1 MATVNQFNNRK
12 SATPMLS
19 RVADSLYWMSRY
31 VERAENIARILD
43 VNLQLMLDLPKLGAE
58 EEKKIWSPVLRS
70 TGEHEDFEKLYKS
83 TSSENVIDFLTLNTK
98 NSNSIIN
105 CITSARENARHVREQ
120 ISLEMWEEINR
131 TYLWMKGQTLKK
143 ILKVGPYEFFND
155 VKNASHL
162 FQGITDGTMTHGEDW
177 DFIQVGTYLERAD
190 MVTRL
195 LDANDEI
202 FINAPDSLMNGG
214 TLQWSAIL
222 RSCSSHDAYRKFYVA
237 QVEPDKVV
245 EFLILNEFFPRS
257 IRFCAGALDEA
268 LRRISGC
275 QEERFTNQ
283 AEKLSGRLVAELN
296 YSALEDIKTVGMH
309 KYMDELQVKLNAIGE
324 AIFQTYLFSPPLPEP
339 EPEPAPEA
347 KVEAKQEQ
355 KQETKHEGVHPRKSG
370 QTQRLPKPA
379 KV

>member
-1 MATVNQFNNRK
+1 MATANHFENRK

-31 VERAENIARILD
+31 VERAENIARTLD

-58 EEKKIWSPVLRS
+58 QEKKLWGPVLRS
-70 TGEHEDFEKLYKS
+70 TGEHEDFDKHYKTMS
-83 TSSENVIDFLTLNTK
+83 AENVIEFLTLNVK
-98 NSNSIIN
+98 NTNSILN

-131 TYLWMKGQTLKK
+131 IYLWIKSQTLKK
-143 ILKVGPYEFFND
+143 IVRQGPYEFFSQ

-177 DFIQVGTYLERAD
+177 DFIQVGKYLERAD
-190 MVTRL
+190 MTTRI

-202 FINAPDSLMNGG
+202 FITRPAKHSHTNG

-283 AEKLSGRLVAELN
+283 AEKLTGRLVAEMN

-309 KYMDELQVKLNAIGE
+309 TYMDELQIKLNAIGE
-324 AIFQTYLFSPPLPEP
+324 AIFQTYLFSPPI
-339 EPEPAPEA
+339 A
-347 KVEAKQEQ
+347 
-355 KQETKHEGVHPRKSG
+355 
-370 QTQRLPKPA
+370 
-379 KV
+379 

>member
-1 MATVNQFNNRK
+1 
-12 SATPMLS
+12 MLS

-31 VERAENIARILD
+31 AERAENIARILD
-43 VNLQLMLDLPKLGAE
+43 VNLQLMLDLPKLDSE
-58 EEKKIWSPVLRS
+58 EQKALWGPVLRS
-70 TGEHEDFEKLYKS
+70 TGDHEDFFKHHKV
-83 TSSENVIDFLTLNTK
+83 TSSENVIDFLTLHPK
-98 NSNSIIN
+98 NPNSIVN
-105 CITSARENARHVREQ
+105 CITTARENARHVREQ

-143 ILKVGPYEFFND
+143 IQRQGPYEFFMQ

-177 DFIQVGTYLERAD
+177 DFIQVGKYLERAD
-190 MVTRL
+190 MTTRI

-202 FINAPDSLMNGG
+202 FIKQPAATQTSG
-214 TLQWSAIL
+214 TLHWSAIL

-257 IRFCAGALDEA
+257 IRFCAQALNDA

-275 QEERFTNQ
+275 KEEHFTNL
-283 AEKLSGRLVAELN
+283 AEKLAGRVVAELN

-309 KYMDELQVKLNAIGE
+309 EYMDELQVKLNTIGE
-324 AIFQTYLFSPPLPEP
+324 AIFQTYLFSPPLTSPEP
-339 EPEPAPEA
+339 EPKPEFKPEPPP
-347 KVEAKQEQ
+347 KPTPKQ
-355 KQETKHEGVHPRKSG
+355 S
-370 QTQRLPKPA
+370 QTQKLGKTIA
-379 KV
+379 AA

>member
-1 MATVNQFNNRK
+1 MATVNHFDNRK

-70 TGEHEDFEKLYKS
+70 TGEHDDFDKHYKS

-177 DFIQVGTYLERAD
+177 DFIQVGSFLERAD

-222 RSCSSHDAYRKFYVA
+222 RSC
-237 QVEPDKVV
+237 
-245 EFLILNEFFPRS
+245 
-257 IRFCAGALDEA
+257 IRFCAGALDES
-268 LRRISGC
+268 LRRISGT

-296 YSALEDIKTVGMH
+296 YSALEDIKTIGMH

-324 AIFQTYLFSPPLPEP
+324 AIFQTYLFSPPLPEH
-339 EPEPAPEA
+339 EPEPA
-347 KVEAKQEQ
+347 VEAKQEQ
-355 KQETKHEGVHPRKSG
+355 KQETKSEGAHPRKSG

>member
-1 MATVNQFNNRK
+1 
-12 SATPMLS
+12 MLS

-31 VERAENIARILD
+31 AERTENIARILD
-43 VNLQLMLDLPKLGAE
+43 VNLQFMLDLPKLGPE
-58 EEKKIWSPVLRS
+58 EQKTLWEPVLHS
-70 TGEHEDFEKLYKS
+70 TGDHVDFYQYYKEANS
-83 TSSENVIDFLTLNTK
+83 DTVIEFLTLNPK
-98 NSNSIIN
+98 NPSAIIN
-105 CITSARENARHVREQ
+105 CLTAARENARHVREQ

-131 TYLWMKGQTLKK
+131 IYLWIKSQTLKK
-143 ILKVGPYEFFND
+143 IIRQGAYEFFSQ

-177 DFIQVGTYLERAD
+177 DFIQVGKYLERAD
-190 MVTRL
+190 MTTRI

-202 FINAPDSLMNGG
+202 FITQPAVSQTAG

-257 IRFCAGALDEA
+257 IRFCVQSLNDA

-275 QEERFTNQ
+275 KEEHFTNL

-309 KYMDELQVKLNAIGE
+309 KYMDELQIKLNSISN
-324 AIFQTYLFSPPLPEP
+324 AIFQTYLFSPPIPIPEP
-339 EPEPAPEA
+339 EPKPAPE
-347 KVEAKQEQ
+347 KMPSQSQ
-355 KQETKHEGVHPRKSG
+355 KQTKTAV
-370 QTQRLPKPA
+370 TA
-379 KV
+379 

>member
-1 MATVNQFNNRK
+1 
-12 SATPMLS
+12 MLS

-31 VERAENIARILD
+31 AERAENIARILD
-43 VNLQLMLDLPKLGAE
+43 VNLQLMLDMPKLSTE
-58 EEKKIWSPVLRS
+58 EQQALWGPVLRS
-70 TGEHEDFEKLYKS
+70 TGEHEDFYKHYKE
-83 TSSENVIDFLTLNTK
+83 TTSENVIDFLTLNSK
-98 NSNSIIN
+98 NTNSIIN
-105 CITSARENARHVREQ
+105 CITTARENARHVREQ
-120 ISLEMWEEINR
+120 ISLEMWEEVNR
-131 TYLWMKGQTLKK
+131 TYLWMKSQTLKK
-143 ILKVGPYEFFND
+143 ILKQGPYEFFTS

-177 DFIQVGTYLERAD
+177 DFIQVGKYLERAD
-190 MVTRL
+190 MTTRI

-202 FINAPDSLMNGG
+202 FISQKPSRFTSG

-257 IRFCAGALDEA
+257 IRFCVGSLDVA

-275 QEERFTNQ
+275 TEEHFTNQ
-283 AEKLSGRLVAELN
+283 AEKLTGRLVAELN

-309 KYMDELQVKLNAIGE
+309 KYMDELQIKLNSIGE
-324 AIFQTYLFSPPLPEP
+324 AIFKTYLFSPPLNIPEP
-339 EPEPAPEA
+339 EPVVEKKPEPTEPVPA
-347 KVEAKQEQ
+347 
-355 KQETKHEGVHPRKSG
+355 RKST
-370 QTQRLPKPA
+370 QTQRISKPV

>member
-1 MATVNQFNNRK
+1 
-12 SATPMLS
+12 MLS

-31 VERAENIARILD
+31 AERAENIARILD
-43 VNLQLMLDLPKLGAE
+43 VNLQLMLDLPKLDPEG
-58 EEKKIWSPVLRS
+58 KKALWEPVLRS
-70 TGEHEDFEKLYKS
+70 TGDHEDFYEHYKV
-83 TSSENVIDFLTLNTK
+83 TSSENVIDFLTLHSK
-98 NSNSIIN
+98 NSNSILN
-105 CITSARENARHVREQ
+105 CITTARENARHVREQ

-131 TYLWMKGQTLKK
+131 AYLWMKSQSLKK
-143 ILKVGPYEFFND
+143 IQRQSPYEFFSA

-177 DFIQVGTYLERAD
+177 DFIQVGKYLERAD
-190 MVTRL
+190 MTTRI

-202 FINAPDSLMNGG
+202 FISQRPSGLHTSG

-257 IRFCAGALDEA
+257 IRFCAQALDEA

-275 QEERFTNQ
+275 TGEHFTNQ
-283 AEKLSGRLVAELN
+283 AEKLTGRLVAELN

-309 KYMDELQVKLNAIGE
+309 QYMDELQIKLNTIGE
-324 AIFQTYLFSPPLPEP
+324 AIFQTYLFSPSRAVPEP
-339 EPEPAPEA
+339 EPEAAPEKA
-347 KVEAKQEQ
+347 PTQSQ
-355 KQETKHEGVHPRKSG
+355 KQGKT
-370 QTQRLPKPA
+370 PA
-379 KV
+379 VA

>member
-1 MATVNQFNNRK
+1 
-12 SATPMLS
+12 MLS

-58 EEKKIWSPVLRS
+58 QEKKIWDPVLRS
-70 TGEHEDFEKLYKS
+70 TGDHEDFDKHYKS
-83 TSSENVIDFLTLNTK
+83 TSAENVIDFLTLNSK
-98 NSNSIIN
+98 NSNSIVN
-105 CITSARENARHVREQ
+105 CLTTARENARHVREQ

-143 ILKVGPYEFFND
+143 ILKQGPYDFFNE

-162 FQGITDGTMTHGEDW
+162 YQGITDGTMTHGEDW
-177 DFIQVGTYLERAD
+177 DFIQVGKYLERGD
-190 MVTRL
+190 MVTRI

-309 KYMDELQVKLNAIGE
+309 KYMDDLQIKLNAIGE
-324 AIFQTYLFSPPLPEP
+324 AIFQTYLFSPPLAEPEAEPAAEAKPEP
-339 EPEPAPEA
+339 
-347 KVEAKQEQ
+347 KVELKQEQ
-355 KQETKHEGVHPRKSG
+355 KQEAKHDGVPARKSG
-370 QTQRLPKPA
+370 QTQRLSKPA